1 MKGFR
6 MDNLKHFDICIG
18 LILAHLV
25 KNFPTKIILRVDEI
39 LALKDKS
46 LESVDAEFVCEC
58 VEFLYEEGFI
68 VYHEKHGANGN
79 ANTCFK
85 SSK

>member
-25 KNFPTKIILRVDEI
+25 KNFPTKII
-39 LALKDKS
+39 
-46 LESVDAEFVCEC
+46 
-58 VEFLYEEGFI
+58 
-68 VYHEKHGANGN
+68 
-79 ANTCFK
+79 
-85 SSK
+85 